1 MCQNISLQLSKV
13 VMLNLFSWKISV
25 NKTKK
30 NLQIKIQTRIKD
42 SKNFDNN
49 RNDKINHI
57 MQNV

>member
-1 MCQNISLQLSKV
+1 
-13 VMLNLFSWKISV
+13 MLNLFSWKISV

>member
-13 VMLNLFSWKISV
+13 VMLNLFFWKISV

>member
-13 VMLNLFSWKISV
+13 VMLNLFSWKMSV